1 MTQYCPVPTIHPNL
15 YSRFVLELW
24 EYKWNGG
31 RQDYDRVCYQ
41 PLHLMEPRGNP
52 APNVT
57 GLSAYPSNG
66 GPIPLGA
73 LDPTTIGLLQPHL
86 ARRQDQPGTPPP
98 LVRTFPGQDQPR
110 QSQPRQD
117 QPRRPLAPVLGRAT
131 PDILDILGPGPQHPP
146 APEHVIVLDSPSSPD
161 SSPPSSPVNTPPKKE
176 RAPSPPVSSSRV
188 LCEGPRYILRQDHQ
202 FQCPEC
208 PLPSSPTLNGNFDIG
223 MHGEAWPRH
232 RLAAPSPTSSF
243 PVSGN
248 RRRAPSP
255 PPPRMILPPA
265 RSDAVEQHRLLPRG
279 YRLRTLFLAPFD
291 LGICLSIFC
300 RPSPDHLQRPED
312 LPQRHQHHR
321 PQSHQHHHPIHRHL
335 RHFHLQA

>member
-15 YSRFVLELW
+15 YSRFMLELW

-161 SSPPSSPVNTPPKKE
+161 SSPTSSPVNTPPKKE
-176 RAPSPPVSSSRV
+176 RAPFPPVSSSRV

-255 PPPRMILPPA
+255 PHPA
-265 RSDAVEQHRLLPRG
+265 
-279 YRLRTLFLAPFD
+279 
-291 LGICLSIFC
+291 
-300 RPSPDHLQRPED
+300 
-312 LPQRHQHHR
+312 
-321 PQSHQHHHPIHRHL
+321 
-335 RHFHLQA
+335 